1 MSQTTN
7 RFVTYR
13 IERRNGQIL
22 RDLFDGEFS
31 SILAPSVGFKKIIY
45 GLILLG

>member
-1 MSQTTN
+1 MDIQTL
-7 RFVTYR
+7 
-13 IERRNGQIL
+13 IE
-22 RDLFDGEFS
+22 GEFS